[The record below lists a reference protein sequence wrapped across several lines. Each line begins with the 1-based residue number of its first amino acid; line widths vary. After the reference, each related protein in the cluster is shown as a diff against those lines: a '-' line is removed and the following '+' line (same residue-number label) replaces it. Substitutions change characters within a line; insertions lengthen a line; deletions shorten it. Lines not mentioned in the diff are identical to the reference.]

1 MLIQPLRADITKI
14 KILIVIFY
22 KVRLSMFDLA

>member
-22 KVRLSMFDLA
+22 KVRLLMFDLA